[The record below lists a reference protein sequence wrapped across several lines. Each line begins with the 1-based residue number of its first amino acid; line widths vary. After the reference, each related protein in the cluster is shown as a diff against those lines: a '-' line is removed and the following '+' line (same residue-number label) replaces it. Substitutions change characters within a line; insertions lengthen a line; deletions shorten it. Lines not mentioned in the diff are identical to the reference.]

1 MITNAGRI
9 EIVNLMGNLSTPIEF
24 GWIAYGTGTTAESA
38 GLTTLTTETD
48 REAATVSIISVYAPN
63 DTMRFSYVFDVAT
76 GVTVTEIAV
85 FNAATAGDMIGRKLL
100 DNSVLTVTGGKLIAI
115 YDVPL
120 QEAKTTD

>member
-38 GLTTLTTETD
+38 GLTALTTETD
-48 REAATVSIISVYAPN
+48 REAATVSLISVYAPN
-63 DTMRFSYVFDVAT
+63 DTMRFGYIFDVST

-100 DNSVLTVTGGKLIAI
+100 DNPVLTVTGGKLIAI